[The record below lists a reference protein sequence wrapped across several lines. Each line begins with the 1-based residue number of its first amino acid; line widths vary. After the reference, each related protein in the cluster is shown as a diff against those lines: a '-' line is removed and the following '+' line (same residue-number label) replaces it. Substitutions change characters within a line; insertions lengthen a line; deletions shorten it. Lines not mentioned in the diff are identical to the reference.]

1 MENFMN
7 KFEEKLGPIA
17 AKLSSNR
24 YLNAIQAGF
33 LVSMPLVVIGS
44 LLLVIA
50 LVPIPAIADFFAR
63 TGIQSFLLKYNG
75 AATDIIGLFVL
86 CGLVDH
92 LAKEYK
98 LDRIATV
105 AIAISAFLVL
115 TEVNFSSFGS
125 ANLFLV
131 MFVGIISTEIVKFVV
146 NRKWTIKMPD
156 MVPDAVSAS
165 FTALIPAFF
174 AITAMNIV
182 RVLFALTP
190 FETAANFINTVVQLP
205 LLKLGGTLPAVCVF
219 IFFEMLLW
227 SFGIHGSN
235 IVGAV
240 FSPIFT
246 ALTVENQQAVAAGL
260 TPTNV
265 INSQFYQN
273 FVRLG
278 GAGANLGL
286 VLVMFLFARSLRYKS
301 LAKLAIGPLVFQ
313 VNEPVIFGFPL
324 VMNPIM
330 MIPFIF
336 GPMVIAVICYVA
348 MKTGIVPCANG
359 ANIPW
364 NTPPLISGFIVCGW
378 RGTVLQLVCLAVN
391 ALCWLPFFMIEDRK
405 ALAEEQGEVE

>member
-33 LVSMPLVVIGS
+33 LVAMPLVVIGS

-50 LVPIPAIADFFAR
+50 LVPIPAISSFFAS
-63 TGIQSFLLKYNG
+63 TGIQGFLLKYNG
-75 AATDIIGLFVL
+75 AATDIIGIFVL
-86 CGLVDH
+86 AGLVDN
-92 LAKEYK
+92 LAKTYK

-105 AIAISAFLVL
+105 AIAISGYLVL
-115 TEVNFSSFGS
+115 TEVSFGSFGS

-131 MFVGIISTEIVKFVV
+131 MFVGIASTEIVRFVIEK
-146 NRKWTIKMPD
+146 NWTIKMPEA
-156 MVPDAVSAS
+156 VPEAVSAS
-165 FTALIPAFF
+165 FTALIPAFVS
-174 AITAMNIV
+174 ITVMNII
-182 RVLFALTP
+182 RAIFALTS
-190 FETAANFINTVVQLP
+190 FGTAANFINTVVQMP
-205 LLKLGGTLPAVCVF
+205 LLKLGGTLPAVLIF
-219 IFFEMLLW
+219 IFFEMTLW

-246 ALTVENQQAVAAGL
+246 ALTIENQQAVAAGL

-265 INSQFYQN
+265 INAQFYQN

-286 VLVMFLFARSLRYKS
+286 ALVMFLFARSLRYKQ
-301 LAKLAIGPLVFQ
+301 LARLAIGPLAFQ

-336 GPMVIAVICYVA
+336 GPMVIAIICYVA
-348 MKTGIVPCANG
+348 MKTGIVPCTNG

-364 NTPPLISGFIVCGW
+364 NTPPVVSGFILCGW
-378 RGTVLQLVCLAVN
+378 RGLLLQLVCLGVN

-405 ALAEEQGEVE
+405 AYKEEQGEI